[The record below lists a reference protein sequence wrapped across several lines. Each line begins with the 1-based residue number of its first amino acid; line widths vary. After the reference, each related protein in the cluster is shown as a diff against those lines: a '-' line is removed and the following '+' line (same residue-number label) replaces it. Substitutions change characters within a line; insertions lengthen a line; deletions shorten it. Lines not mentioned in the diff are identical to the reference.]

1 MVLINDEARRGMAKS
16 DIYGIQ
22 KPDISLRGV
31 AESQVVYYSQKE
43 FELASFLAGLF
54 ITRTDRIREE
64 ILRAIDSGVLA
75 QSAITTI
82 GQRLANVRLLTESDI
97 TLIRNFLREVFRVAI
112 DDSINTAVIK
122 RVLPRN
128 EFNQEGLNS
137 IDEDKYIE
145 STIDKL
151 NYYYGEY
158 VNRVFLPALN
168 NRQSAIDS
176 ETLNKIFLN
185 NQYFNQLAS
194 NTVIRLYH
202 AGYLNAMVVNDITH
216 YRYIAIQDA
225 DTSHICNSL
234 HGSEWEVSTNLATL
248 DTYYDVPAGID
259 KTVLRYAKPSLEE
272 VTSAIPANFHPNCRS
287 TIVASRRLST

>member
-128 EFNQEGLNS
+128 EINQEGLNS
-137 IDEDKYIE
+137 IDEDKYI
-145 STIDKL
+145 SMRWNGNQTNNNVLTLK
-151 NYYYGEY
+151 YRKKY
-158 VNRVFLPALN
+158 V
-168 NRQSAIDS
+168 
-176 ETLNKIFLN
+176 
-185 NQYFNQLAS
+185 
-194 NTVIRLYH
+194 
-202 AGYLNAMVVNDITH
+202 
-216 YRYIAIQDA
+216 
-225 DTSHICNSL
+225 
-234 HGSEWEVSTNLATL
+234 
-248 DTYYDVPAGID
+248 
-259 KTVLRYAKPSLEE
+259 
-272 VTSAIPANFHPNCRS
+272 
-287 TIVASRRLST
+287 